1 MVPDTRGSAYF
12 FDNVIFNM
20 YFHGNIKTNI
30 RTLLNTVKIIYIL
43 HKTSLKNRIQ
53 YMFCS
58 HYLKIV

>member
-43 HKTSLKNRIQ
+43 HKTTILCVTTFYKNQ
-53 YMFCS
+53 
-58 HYLKIV
+58 